1 MKFYLSIVL
10 FFTFSSFAFSLTL
23 TDLTSLVTD
32 SKKLLASAKEGT
44 IDGYYKMGSKSTFET
59 AINQY
64 EAEGAACTRDLQLDS
79 VIDNL
84 HDAYLSFSKQRYG
97 IQRPLQSDNYW
108 EVSGSTSKWGPYN
121 LHDPSIIRTK
131 GYFYV
136 YGTDAAWAQTVKGIP
151 YRRSRDLVNWE
162 YLGTVFG
169 GVYPSQNN
177 VWMDSLSGETGHT
190 QTGIWAPYIMK
201 VKNEYRLYYCSIHAP
216 NGAVI
221 CLATSSHPRGP
232 WTQRGPLMYY
242 KDNGGIL
249 TNAIDPTVTIG
260 KDGRYWMA
268 WGSWSQGL
276 YMTELDS
283 LSGLKKTGAAEFLI
297 AKNRLN
303 WSGTHSSMEG
313 PEIIYNPTTKYYYLF
328 VAEGDLGTIYQTRV
342 ARSINANGPYVD
354 INNASISTYSASK
367 DVYPLLSYAYQ
378 FGNHPGWQ
386 GVAHCGVINVNGQF
400 YMLNQGRPTSIPSMM
415 DLHVKKIYW
424 TESGWPVISP
434 ERYANPG
441 IMPTITSD
449 LIAGTWEE
457 ILLNEIKSGGIS
469 NDLPDSITKATP
481 STFLCKPT
489 SLVFAANGTISPSGT
504 WSYDGNYLTIVKGTY
519 TYKVCVD
526 WEWDWENGC
535 PTLIYTGLRSD
546 GHTYWGKKSTYLDI
560 AQKNIVANPLFDDGM
575 RGYTTV
581 ATSGS
586 VATSIV
592 PASTDAQAYI
602 SGNTF
607 QAYITTKGTNY
618 SDQAL
623 SWRFPAQQ
631 GSRYKVSLKYRVTPT
646 NTLHA
651 ELQEATKDNT
661 ALYRDNLNLTA
672 TTAISTLEFITNDV
686 SMTDPFYTLN
696 LQYGNMASGTK
707 LLMDIISIKDITHQW
722 DGNYVVNGGFENG
735 LDSWIVNKLS
745 STLTA
750 AVIDTATISGN
761 KSYLFSNTA
770 TLTNSH
776 LLNRIS
782 WKTYLHGG
790 YKYKVSFDV
799 VGSGSLDAYL
809 RLTSTDATQTVG
821 DSAGIYSTPATS
833 TLSNISFLTHA
844 FPANGEYTL
853 SISPRDAGTFILDNI
868 RMEIVPDTVVAI
880 RTLPATEN
888 IGILPNPSSGV
899 FFLSEN
905 FIGQQLQVTD
915 LQGRLVLKEQITN
928 ANINLSYLRNGIYMV
943 RITTSQGLY
952 TDKLVIQKH

>member
-1 MKFYLSIVL
+1 MKRTLSVTIL
-10 FFTFSSFAFSLTL
+10 FLYASFAFSLTL

-32 SKKLLASAKEGT
+32 SKKLLVSAKEGT
-44 IDGYYKMGSKSTFET
+44 AEGFYKIGSKATFEA

-64 EAEGAACTRDLQLDS
+64 QTEGAACTRDLQLDS

-84 HDAYLSFSKQRYG
+84 HDAYLTFSKQRFG

-108 EVSGSTSKWGPYN
+108 EIAGTTSKWGPYN

-136 YGTDAAWAQTVKGIP
+136 YGTDAAWAQSIKGIP

-162 YLGTVFG
+162 YLGTVFNG
-169 GVYPSQNN
+169 NYPSQNN

-201 VKNEYRLYYCSIHAP
+201 VKNEYRLYYCSIHSP

-221 CLATSSHPRGP
+221 CLAVSSHPRGP
-232 WTQRGPLMYY
+232 WTQRGPLVYY

-249 TNAIDPTVTIG
+249 TNAIDPTVTTG
-260 KDGRYWMA
+260 KDGRLWMA

-276 YMTELDS
+276 YMTELDT
-283 LSGLKKTGAAEFLI
+283 LTGLKKTGASEFLI

-313 PEIIYNPTTKYYYLF
+313 PEIIYNPATKYYYLF

-354 INNASISTYSASK
+354 FNNASVSTYSTSK

-400 YMLNQGRPTSIPSMM
+400 FILNQGRPTSIPSMM

-449 LIAGTWEE
+449 LISGSWEE
-457 ILLNEIKSGGIS
+457 ILLNEIKSGGLS

-489 SLVFAANGTISPSGT
+489 TLVFSSNGTISPSGT
-504 WSYDGNYLTIVKGTY
+504 WSYDGNFMTIVKGGF

-546 GHTYWGKKSTYLDI
+546 GRTYWGKKSTYLDL
-560 AQKNIVANPLFDDGM
+560 AQGNIVSNSLFNDGL
-575 RGYTTV
+575 RGYLTT

-586 VATSIV
+586 VTTSIV
-592 PASTDAQAYI
+592 GASTDPLAYI

-607 QAYITTKGTNY
+607 QAYINTKATNY
-618 SDQAL
+618 SDQGL

-631 GSRYKVSLKYRVTPT
+631 GARYKVSVKYRVTPSAS
-646 NTLHA
+646 LHA

-661 ALYRDNLNLTA
+661 ALYRDYLTM
-672 TTAISTLEFITNDV
+672 TASSGINTLEFITNDV

-696 LQYGNMASGTK
+696 LQYGNIAAGTK
-707 LLMDIISIKDITHQW
+707 LQLDVITIKDITHQW

-735 LDSWIVNKLS
+735 LDSWVLNKLS

-750 AVIDTATISGN
+750 AVVDTNTISGN

-770 TLTNSH
+770 SLTNHH

-782 WKTYLHGG
+782 WKTYLLGG

-799 VGSGSLDAYL
+799 IGSGSLDAYL
-809 RLTSTDATQTVG
+809 RLTSTESIQTVADVAG
-821 DSAGIYSTPATS
+821 SSAMPISS
-833 TLSNISFLTHA
+833 TLTNKSFEI
-844 FPANGEYTL
+844 PALANNGEYTL
-853 SISPRDAGTFILDNI
+853 CFSPRDAGTFYIDNI
-868 RMEIVPDTVVAI
+868 RLEIPDSTVAVRTVPTMES
-880 RTLPATEN
+880 
-888 IGILPNPSSGV
+888 IGIRPNPCRGV
-899 FFLSEN
+899 IHLSDIFL
-905 FIGQQLQVTD
+905 GHQLQILD
-915 LQGRLVLKEQITN
+915 LQGRMILDVPIS
-928 ANINLSYLRNGIYMV
+928 NIDMNLSELRNGMYLV
-943 RITTSQGLY
+943 RILTNQGLF
-952 TDKLVIQKH
+952 TDKLLIQKF